1 MHRTALSQRKQG
13 QFSEQEQLQI
23 CTRIHILFWIK
34 LPTAE
39 DFKKAPGCLS
49 RRASATECVTSSL
62 HVAGESQVRGKSWA
76 QSWGLRLCM
85 EVEEEYFYPFHFG
98 WCTDCV
104 IPSGRGQAPIMR
116 INNIFRLS
124 HHLPSWYAP
133 NSSGFLMLAPF
144 ITY

>member
-49 RRASATECVTSSL
+49 RRASATECVTTSL
-62 HVAGESQVRGKSWA
+62 HVAGESQVRGRA
-76 QSWGLRLCM
+76 GHRA
-85 EVEEEYFYPFHFG
+85 E
-98 WCTDCV
+98 
-104 IPSGRGQAPIMR
+104 A
-116 INNIFRLS
+116 
-124 HHLPSWYAP
+124 
-133 NSSGFLMLAPF
+133 SGFAWRWKRSIFTRSILAGAL
-144 ITY
+144 TV